1 MKSSGMSA
9 SVCISGMVARLLSI
23 HGCVKVFD
31 VLSKF
36 MSRWFWSVYHT
47 FFVVWGGTL
56 SMIVGKLSTFVSFE
70 WVDMYVMFGAATV
83 LGGTTL
89 EVCSV
94 RLMYRVYRIVD
105 V

>member
-1 MKSSGMSA
+1 ME
-9 SVCISGMVARLLSI
+9 
-23 HGCVKVFD
+23 CVPYIFCG
-31 VLSKF
+31 LG
-36 MSRWFWSVYHT
+36 
-47 FFVVWGGTL
+47 GGTL

-83 LGGTTL
+83 LGGNTL

>member
-31 VLSKF
+31 VLSTF

-47 FFVVWGGTL
+47 FFVVWGGT
-56 SMIVGKLSTFVSFE
+56 LSTFVSFE

-83 LGGTTL
+83 LGGKYAGGL
-89 EVCSV
+89 FCAFNV
-94 RLMYRVYRIVD
+94 
-105 V
+105 